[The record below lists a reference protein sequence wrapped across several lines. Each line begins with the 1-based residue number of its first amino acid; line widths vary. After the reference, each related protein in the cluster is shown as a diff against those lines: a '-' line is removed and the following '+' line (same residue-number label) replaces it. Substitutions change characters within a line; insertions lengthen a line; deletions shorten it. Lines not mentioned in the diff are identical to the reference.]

1 MVEYTPEE
9 CLRLHNEGMTWPEIG
24 DLFGLGE
31 DAPRKLVTRWQERQ
45 KEPELESI
53 EGLKPE
59 DVWPDALEV
68 LEKAD
73 RAFRQRRVKQQK
85 RDAQTIAISKGPVGI
100 AFVADQ
106 HFGSSG
112 SNVKL
117 AMKHAEL
124 IAETPGLYAFQVGDL
139 VDSFVLQKYMKIR
152 HNAPLGIIE
161 EWSLVKLY
169 LETIAPKLLGI
180 LDGNHDHWMEI
191 LTGLPVLADVV
202 ENIKGD
208 VLYDAHEIIARIVI
222 GGLEEWILRLRHD
235 WPGHSQYNPY
245 HGVMKAAKF
254 DRPFHIGVG
263 AHDHKGAM
271 AATFRVSFDAVKIQT
286 AVAVKCGTYKR
297 FDRYQRE
304 QGFPLTSPK
313 IVPVV
318 VLHTEPRNVLA
329 FDELEVAADYL
340 NVLWRTGHQET

>member
-1 MVEYTPEE
+1 MADYTVKELEE
-9 CLRLHNEGMTWPEIG
+9 LRAKGLRWAEIG
-24 DLFGLGE
+24 DLYGVGE
-31 DAPRKLVTRWQERQ
+31 DAPRKYLARNQ
-45 KEPELESI
+45 EPELESI
-53 EGLKPE
+53 EGLTPA
-59 DVWPDALEV
+59 DAWPDPQEV
-68 LEKAD
+68 LEKAT
-73 RAFRQRRVKQQK
+73 RAFENRKAKQEK
-85 RDAQTIAISKGPVGI
+85 RDAQTIAISKGPVGL

-112 SNVKL
+112 ADAKR
-117 AMKHAEL
+117 AMEHAKL
-124 IAETPGLYAFQVGDL
+124 IADTPGLYAFIVGDL
-139 VDSFVLQKYMKIR
+139 VDSFVLNKYLKIR

-161 EWSLVKLY
+161 EWALVKLY

-202 ENIKGD
+202 ERIKGD
-208 VLYDAHEIIARIVI
+208 VLYDAHEIIARIVV
-222 GGLEEWILRLRHD
+222 GGLEEWMLKMRHD

-245 HGVMKAAKF
+245 HGIMKATKF

-263 AHDHKGAM
+263 AHDHRGAM
-271 AATFRVSFDAVKIQT
+271 AATFRVSFDAVRIQT

-313 IVPVV
+313 IAPVV

-340 NVLWRTGHQET
+340 NTVYGGE